1 MDILII
7 GSLNMDLIID
17 TPRMPSQGETIL
29 GGVFQTAP
37 GGKGAN
43 QAVAA
48 ARLMMGT
55 GQQPDDGMHERH
67 DEHSRGHV
75 HMIGCL
81 GTDGFGDILSEN
93 MARDGID
100 ISLLQRLSDRPTG
113 VAVILLENGNNR
125 IIVAPGANAGLRPE
139 RLDEMEPII
148 RTCGILLLQL
158 EIPLDTVEHAIAIA
172 KRNKTLV
179 ILNPAP
185 ATVLP
190 DRLLAQVDVLTP
202 NESECASLSGLPTGT
217 IGEAGLALLA
227 LLDKGIP
234 QVVVTLGSNGVLYNR
249 GRELVHKPVPKVPVV
264 DTTAAGDS
272 FSGALAVAF
281 SEGMDIDAA
290 ISFANAVGTLTVMK
304 AGAQPSLPTRA
315 EVEAYRKHG
324 QPSILNPYRLQ

>member
-1 MDILII
+1 
-7 GSLNMDLIID
+7 
-17 TPRMPSQGETIL
+17 
-29 GGVFQTAP
+29 
-37 GGKGAN
+37 
-43 QAVAA
+43 
-48 ARLMMGT
+48 
-55 GQQPDDGMHERH
+55 
-67 DEHSRGHV
+67 
-75 HMIGCL
+75 MIGCL

-139 RLDEMEPII
+139 RLDGMEPII